1 MLFQVTKRILLHIN
15 LLCPPPDM
23 AQQSQKQHLWLS
35 QVEIS
40 GIVFSE
46 PVLADSAPEGFR
58 ILEKN

>member
-1 MLFQVTKRILLHIN
+1 
-15 LLCPPPDM
+15 M

-46 PVLADSAPEGFR
+46 PVLADSLPGGIR
-58 ILEKN
+58 ILDKKEIAKFTESRYIIS